1 MNEYIYKNFLRDV
14 YEARKNNTVDKLI
27 NKLDMM
33 NFSAYLELMYSA
45 ITVTKAEY
53 LYFLIV
59 PSQNITISDEL
70 LISNFIILCNLGFYD
85 TKNGIETKFWCR
97 TNGKNHNDDKL
108 FDVDLD
114 FSYNFETEK
123 LTLLNYD
130 FIKENTNANIDKY
143 IKDFLTY
150 ISKKCEIV
158 K

>member
-14 YEARKNNTVDKLI
+14 YEARKNNTVDKLL
-27 NKLDMM
+27 NKLDAM
-33 NFSAYLELMYSA
+33 NFSAYLELLYSA
-45 ITVTKAEY
+45 ITITKAEY

-97 TNGKNHNDDKL
+97 TTGKNHNDNKL

-114 FSYNFETEK
+114 FSYNFKTEK

-130 FIKENTNANIDKY
+130 FIKENVNINIDKH

>member
-14 YEARKNNTVDKLI
+14 YEARKNNTVDKLL
-27 NKLDMM
+27 NKLDAM
-33 NFSAYLELMYSA
+33 NFSAYLELLYSA

-59 PSQNITISDEL
+59 PSQITISDEL
-70 LISNFIILCNLGFYD
+70 LV
-85 TKNGIETKFWCR
+85 
-97 TNGKNHNDDKL
+97 L

-114 FSYNFETEK
+114 FSYNFKTEK

-130 FIKENTNANIDKY
+130 FIKENVNINIDKH

-150 ISKKCEIV
+150 ISKKCEVV